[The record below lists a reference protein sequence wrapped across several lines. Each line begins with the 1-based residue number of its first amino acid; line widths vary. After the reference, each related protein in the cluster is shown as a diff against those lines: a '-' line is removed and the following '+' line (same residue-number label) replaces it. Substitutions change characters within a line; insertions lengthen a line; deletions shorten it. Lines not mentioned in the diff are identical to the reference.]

1 MEKILLK
8 DLDGKAVVIQRL
20 MTEAND
26 HASTLA
32 KHAELISSLTTSN
45 KAFQAEVDVLREAI
59 KNTRQMGTTRI
70 EDMRKRQ
77 QEAAV
82 AIQAAKSTEQK
93 QLAQIKGIMAAIVE
107 EQLKQ
112 KDALRK
118 AAKLKQEVEQFVV
131 RPGRRHWA
139 ERSERAIR
147 VQQLFIE
154 RLTKENESI
163 PGLQQRVQRM
173 ERVIAKLEKRLY
185 SCGQQELAVA
195 AAGQGQDINPRT
207 KYRIRDLQ
215 QQILDATDRQ
225 TALHRVLSGED
236 DGKPIPMGET
246 KEKWAEDEKDK
257 AAPVGGGAP
266 SPSPSVKGAKDA
278 RIQALQEQLV
288 ANAKEFAAQISKL
301 KLDIMQAEMGG
312 GGEGDSD
319 DDEDEEDS
327 D

>member
-1 MEKILLK
+1 
-8 DLDGKAVVIQRL
+8 
-20 MTEAND
+20 
-26 HASTLA
+26 
-32 KHAELISSLTTSN
+32 
-45 KAFQAEVDVLREAI
+45 VLRAAI
-59 KNTRQMGTTRI
+59 KNIRQMGTTRI
-70 EDMRKRQ
+70 EDMRQRQ

-82 AIQAAKSTEQK
+82 AIKAAKSTEQK
-93 QLAQIKGIMAAIVE
+93 QLAQIKGLMAAIVE

-118 AAKLKQEVEQFVV
+118 ATQLKREVEQFAV

-139 ERSERAIR
+139 DRSERAIR

-163 PGLQQRVQRM
+163 PGWKERAQRM

-185 SCGQQELAVA
+185 SCGQQALAVA
-195 AAGQGQDINPRT
+195 AGGQGQDINPRT

-236 DGKPIPMGET
+236 DGKPIPM
-246 KEKWAEDEKDK
+246 AEMPPPKKQEEEG
-257 AAPVGGGAP
+257 AVGAP
-266 SPSPSVKGAKDA
+266 PKDGVVLGEAKKVGEGGKAPSAAAAVKGAKDA

-288 ANAKEFAAQISKL
+288 ANAKGFAAQISKL

-312 GGEGDSD
+312 GGGSD
-319 DDEDEEDS
+319 DDEDDEDDDDGDDS